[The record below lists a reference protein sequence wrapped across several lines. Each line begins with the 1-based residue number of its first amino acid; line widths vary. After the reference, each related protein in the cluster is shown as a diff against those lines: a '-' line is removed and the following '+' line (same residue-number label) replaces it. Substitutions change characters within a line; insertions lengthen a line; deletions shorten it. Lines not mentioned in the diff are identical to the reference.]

1 MDVDNTLQTYSHAN
15 IYECILHTIN
25 TLHLDEDVVLNTLEY
40 RYKDI
45 KKYIEEYKNHTNHP
59 SRHLQYLSGPSSLIL
74 FNIAGRRIL
83 LLGERHHNKRLCN
96 ANILK
101 KRGAYDINRWL
112 IHICE
117 NANTCV
123 DVLTESPYKYDIKLN
138 CDPSKSLKDYNNPL
152 YAVTC
157 DLEELKKRG
166 KLPEYMRY
174 HNIDLRRY
182 KNVVF
187 PGTRL
192 YELFISDVATFNDK
206 KFNSIKS
213 YYDKNKIAILSY
225 LLSID
230 RGIYA
235 RSAYHNVIEMLL
247 SLYGEEL
254 NKEANNNLEKQYF
267 ASIDKEMRK
276 IDEKAVPNKQRFLYT
291 LLDIYLQENM
301 FTGLMVPPMDLYLL
315 LRLFVKFD
323 ESKMYRSTN
332 PKGCRN
338 SKVINYAIVYTGDA
352 HSRIYRIFFEKYF
365 NISPS
370 LVIGAGN
377 KNQCLK
383 LNDFDFFTYI

>member
-1 MDVDNTLQTYSHAN
+1 V
-15 IYECILHTIN
+15 
-25 TLHLDEDVVLNTLEY
+25 
-40 RYKDI
+40 DI
-45 KKYIEEYKNHTNHP
+45 KKYVEEYKNRNNHP
-59 SRHLQYLSGPSSLIL
+59 SRHLQYLSGPSSLT
-74 FNIAGRRIL
+74 FFTNIAGRRIL

-101 KRGAYDINRWL
+101 KRGAYEVQNWL
-112 IHICE
+112 IDVCS

-123 DVLTESPYKYDIKLN
+123 DVLTESPYKYNIKLN
-138 CDPSKSLKDYNNPL
+138 CKGATSTANNTNNANNTNTNNIGNTLKDYTNPL

-157 DLEELKKRG
+157 DLEELKKKG

-182 KNVVF
+182 KDTVF

-192 YELFISDVATFNDK
+192 YELFVKDVATINEK
-206 KFNSIKS
+206 EYRNIKN
-213 YYDKNKIAILSY
+213 YYDKNKVAIISY
-225 LLSID
+225 LLGID
-230 RGIYA
+230 RSIYA

-254 NKEANNNLEKQYF
+254 NKERNASLEKQYF

-276 IDEKAVPNKQRFLYT
+276 IDEKDIPNKQRFLYT

-301 FTGLMVPPMDLYLL
+301 FTSLMVPPMDLYLL

-323 ESKMYRSTN
+323 ENKMSRTTN

-338 SKVINYAIVYTGDA
+338 SKVINNAIVYTGDA
-352 HSRIYRIFFEKYF
+352 HTRIYRIFLEKYF
-365 NISPS
+365 NVFPS
-370 LVIGAGN
+370 LVVGVGN

-383 LNDFDFFTYI
+383 LNDFDFFGGSTSESLLSHKSEII